1 MKLISKILNWVKITV
16 ESVKKF
22 ISSGSLDDK
31 LVQVVGIVNVI
42 KQFAD
47 SPITI
52 IVVKAT
58 PFTWDDQAR
67 LFLSELLGSI
77 KQKYGSLKTTPA
89 LKEIA
94 GNLAQKETGL
104 PFETASFKVEEAYQ
118 ISKLGV

>member
-1 MKLISKILNWVKITV
+1 MRKIFKWIGNAVKTVKEYIFNGNIDEKLIK
-16 ESVKKF
+16 
-22 ISSGSLDDK
+22 
-31 LVQVVGIVNVI
+31 VVGIVNVI

-104 PFETASFKVEEAYQ
+104 PLETASFKVEEAYQ
-118 ISKLGV
+118 TSKLGV